1 MPVNE
6 KTEVKL
12 SSLPKHIQNKIPYSI
27 RSKKDIYKLES
38 LPFNIQYHITDYLE
52 KQIDVTYGT
61 VFDTKP
67 FISNVEDFETIQDY
81 YDLVTEYLK
90 NYLMLTKG
98 QYPFDPLFY
107 SKLKYYIQTKDTSTQ
122 HTLVESELERIVGIL
137 TKDLNI
143 PVKLKEFTINKSNPT
158 GVVVTFN
165 VLIRVEINEIPKSLT
180 VTL

>member
-1 MPVNE
+1 MTIAQE
-6 KTEVKL
+6 KEVKL
-12 SSLPKHIQNKIPYSI
+12 SSLPKHIQNKIPYSL
-27 RSKKDIYKLES
+27 RSKKDIYKLKN
-38 LPFNIQYHITDYLE
+38 LPYNIQYYITDYLE
-52 KQIDVTYGT
+52 KQVDVTYGT

-67 FISNVEDFETIQDY
+67 FPSNVEDFETINDY
-81 YDLVTEYLK
+81 YDLVVEYLK

-107 SKLKYYIQTKDTSTQ
+107 SKLKYYVQTKDTSTQ
-122 HTLVESELERIVGIL
+122 HTLIQSELERIVGIL

-158 GVVVTFN
+158 GAAVTFN
-165 VLIRVEINEIPKSLT
+165 VTIRIEVNEIPKSLA